1 MSLESMQLGQYRLL
15 RLIGKGGMGEVYL
28 AEDTRIARQVAIKVI
43 QAETTGYPDPI
54 ASQEAS
60 RLFLREMKVI
70 TTLDHPHILPVFDFG
85 ETKYNKSTIMYM
97 VMPLRMEGTLNDWL
111 QARSSTDLLSA
122 LDVAYL
128 IQQAA
133 DALQH
138 AHDLHIIH
146 QDIKPSN
153 FLIRTRP
160 ENFNRPDLLLADFGI
175 SKITSATATA
185 SQTVRGTPTYMAPE
199 QWDGKPVPASDQY
212 ALAVMAYLLLTGRP
226 PFQGGPGQIM
236 FQHFS
241 TAPQPPSYY
250 NPRLTPAV
258 DAVILRALAKRPE
271 ERYPSISAFAQALQ
285 QAAQNTPGYTFY
297 PPTPTPPPPPPTP
310 TPLPPPLPPT
320 PAPQTSR
327 SRVLVIASVSLAFL
341 LVISGV
347 IVFSVSKVNTDNA
360 NATSTAVNQSNAT
373 ATAQVLLAKHATAT
387 VIAKLTAT
395 AASQQNIYTR
405 VTSGTPALNDPLSSN
420 TNGYGWNE
428 GSQCQFIN
436 NVYDITQTASGFF
449 HYCQAVNTNF
459 SNFAFQIDMHIV
471 KGDAGGI
478 IFRSTNTVAF
488 YYFRVESDGFY
499 DLYNEDGKK
508 LNKITS
514 GPSLAIH
521 PGNQSNTLT
530 VIATGNTIYLYVNQQ
545 FLTRINDNAYSQGP
559 IGVVAESYGNPTEI
573 AFSNAKVWTL

>member
-1 MSLESMQLGQYRLL
+1 
-15 RLIGKGGMGEVYL
+15 MGEVYL
-28 AEDTRIARQVAIKVI
+28 AEDTRIAQQVAIKVI

-85 ETKYNKSTIMYM
+85 EMKYNKSTIMYM

-111 QARSSTDLLSA
+111 QARSSTNLLSA

-138 AHDLHIIH
+138 AHNLHIIH

-199 QWDGKPVPASDQY
+199 QWNGKPVPASDQY

-271 ERYPSISAFAQALQ
+271 ERYPSVSAFAQALQ

-297 PPTPTPPPPPPTP
+297 PPTPNASSAHHQ
-310 TPLPPPLPPT
+310 PLHLSLLRCRQRQRHKPRN
-320 PAPQTSR
+320 PAC
-327 SRVLVIASVSLAFL
+327 
-341 LVISGV
+341 
-347 IVFSVSKVNTDNA
+347 
-360 NATSTAVNQSNAT
+360 
-373 ATAQVLLAKHATAT
+373 
-387 VIAKLTAT
+387 
-395 AASQQNIYTR
+395 
-405 VTSGTPALNDPLSSN
+405 
-420 TNGYGWNE
+420 W
-428 GSQCQFIN
+428 
-436 NVYDITQTASGFF
+436 
-449 HYCQAVNTNF
+449 
-459 SNFAFQIDMHIV
+459 
-471 KGDAGGI
+471 
-478 IFRSTNTVAF
+478 
-488 YYFRVESDGFY
+488 
-499 DLYNEDGKK
+499 
-508 LNKITS
+508 
-514 GPSLAIH
+514 
-521 PGNQSNTLT
+521 
-530 VIATGNTIYLYVNQQ
+530 
-545 FLTRINDNAYSQGP
+545 
-559 IGVVAESYGNPTEI
+559 
-573 AFSNAKVWTL
+573 